1 MGQITAPDIDSLS
14 AAVPAVQPYRQ
25 IDGIGIGK
33 SNPLRHI
40 QQQIAN
46 SSAAKSFQHRQI
58 HNFTKSLSGKRA
70 FLGVGIN
77 ASVPCGLAIIHRN
90 QRNSPAL
97 PMIRKPPE

>member
-58 HNFTKSLSGKRA
+58 HNFTKSVSGKRT

-77 ASVPCGLAIIHRN
+77 AYIPGGLAVIHRN
-90 QRNSPAL
+90 QRNGLPSP
-97 PMIRKPPE
+97 